1 MYKLALVVR
10 VKVALPLHDTC
21 AVPFSITWLGDAV
34 QMQGSS
40 IEPHHLIVT
49 ACYFIK

>member
-34 QMQGSS
+34 KMQGSS
-40 IEPHHLIVT
+40 IEAHCLILMT
-49 ACYFIK
+49 CCFQK